1 MPTQLVDERPAAPI
15 KHETLFEGRDLALD
29 VYDGGHSVSIITF
42 ESRNKYISATKPSPF
57 GPGFGRGRFAPLG
70 FNEYLV
76 RRNRNHWYQTDEMIA
91 VADII
96 NSRTSGTRVITYGSS
111 MGGFAAIN
119 FASMLNADQFIALS
133 PLQDIAPGN
142 EAGDRR
148 WSESAVLDFTHN
160 RISTGDCL
168 QAHGYVFYCHDS
180 LDEAHARLLKRDTLA
195 TLVAVDYGG
204 HPCSFFLNDTYGLKR
219 LVAEIGT
226 QKFDLDD
233 FHRILEEKTEETFYP
248 YERRSL
254 QLAREGGDLGA
265 AIEQL
270 RIAISRKESLPRLH
284 TRLGDLLRKSGD
296 LPNAEIAYR
305 SSLALHPASAASH
318 IGLSYAHAS
327 RGDYASAVE
336 AVNAAITIAPK
347 PEFYARLGEW
357 LILKGDLAAAE
368 QAILRVIDLVPD
380 AVVAPRRLEAIRQR
394 LALEARSG
402 VGTPVASPRKT
413 SLSRLAATRW
423 NRRNRG

>member
-1 MPTQLVDERPAAPI
+1 MPTQLVDERPETPV

-29 VYDGGHSVSIITF
+29 VYDGGHAVSIVTF
-42 ESRNKYISATKPSPF
+42 ESRNKYISATKPSRF

-76 RRNRNHWYQTDEMIA
+76 KRSRNHWYQTAEMRT
-91 VADII
+91 VAEII

-133 PLQDIAPGN
+133 PLHDVSPGN

-148 WSESAVLDFTHN
+148 WSESALLDFPHN
-160 RISTGDCL
+160 RISAGDCRHA
-168 QAHGYVFYCHDS
+168 QGYVFYHHAG
-180 LDEAHARLLKRDTLA
+180 LDDVHAQLLKRDTLA
-195 TLVAVDYGG
+195 TLVAVEYGG
-204 HPCSFFLNDTYGLKR
+204 HPCSFFLNDAYGLKR

-226 QKFDLDD
+226 HAFDLDD
-233 FHRILEEKTEETFYP
+233 FRRILEEKTEETFYP

-270 RIAISRKESLPRLH
+270 RIAISRKGSLPRLH

-296 LPNAEIAYR
+296 FPNAEVAYR

-336 AVNAAITIAPK
+336 AVEAAIAITPK

-368 QAILRVIDLVPD
+368 QSMLRVIDLVPD
-380 AVVAPRRLEAIRQR
+380 AVVVPQRLRVIRQR
-394 LALEARSG
+394 LALEARRANG
-402 VGTPVASPRKT
+402 
-413 SLSRLAATRW
+413 LSRLFAATRL
-423 NRRNRG
+423 NRRDRG